1 MVSGPGRIDSA
12 IVLLINEVAQFIRER
27 YEFGQLAGE
36 YEREKWFE
44 KLEKNKRAEDLTEE
58 EKNRLLQS
66 QKRVLSGT
74 KES

>member
-1 MVSGPGRIDSA
+1 LVSGPGRIDSA
-12 IVLLINEVAQFIRER
+12 IVLLINEVAQFLRER
-27 YEFGQLAGE
+27 YEFSQWAGE

-66 QKRVLSGT
+66 Q
-74 KES
+74 